1 MNCNVKLY
9 YSVTVLLQGQ
19 FEVETTTL
27 FQPHFNHN
35 LISTTFQRCI
45 NIEITTLFQPHFNL
59 NVVSMVKSQRQSNL
73 QIQVTTIF
81 QPCFNVDM

>member
-1 MNCNVKLY
+1 MNCNVRLY

-19 FEVETTTL
+19 FKVETTTL
-27 FQPHFNHN
+27 FQPHFN
-35 LISTTFQRCI
+35 R
-45 NIEITTLFQPHFNL
+45 
-59 NVVSMVKSQRQSNL
+59 NVVSTVKSQRQSNL